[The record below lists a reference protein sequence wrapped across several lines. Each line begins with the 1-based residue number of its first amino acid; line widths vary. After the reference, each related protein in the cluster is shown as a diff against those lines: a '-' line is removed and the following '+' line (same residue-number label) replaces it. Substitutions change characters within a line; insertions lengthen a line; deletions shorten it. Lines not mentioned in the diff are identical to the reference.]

1 MNKKMIY
8 LNDEARAK
16 IKTGINTLANVV
28 GSTLGPK
35 GRPVILQKIG
45 DVYSVTK
52 DGVSVAKEISL
63 PDPVENAGVQLARE
77 AAARTNASAGDGTTT
92 ATILADAIYSAG
104 IRDGGS
110 ENADLKSGL
119 EKATEFVVQ
128 QITNKYASPITADEE
143 IHNIAKI
150 SANGDESI
158 ASAIAE
164 AFKTVGVDGV
174 VTVEESTSLNTT
186 IEKVEGTQLPAGYAS
201 PYFINSEDSA
211 KCIFDRPAVCITDSK
226 VSNIQQLM
234 PILEAAREVGM
245 PPVVIIAEDFS
256 PEVLATMVINKAQGL
271 CNVCAVKLA
280 IYGESRHQRASDL
293 AIITGSTLISEQLG
307 TTFETFAPT
316 MFGRCAKTIVTSSTT
331 TIIDGA
337 GNPDEIAKLR
347 TSLTSQI
354 EAAEHESFEKIQ
366 LTARLNYV
374 KGGVAVIKVG
384 AATSA
389 EMKEKRD
396 RVDDAINAV
405 RAAIMEGTVPGGGS
419 TFIRCAMDLR
429 EHIDGLATD
438 DPLRPGMRIIE
449 RALSAPITRLFNNAR
464 IESKLPEIIASIK
477 NTDESKNEVYDIRS
491 SSWGSAYDLGLIDPA
506 AVLTN
511 ALINAS
517 SIATL
522 LLTTNAVVVT
532 IPEEP
537 KQSYGQGMPMM

>member
-8 LNDEARAK
+8 LNDDARIK
-16 IKTGINTLANVV
+16 IRTGINTLANVV
-28 GSTLGPK
+28 GSTLGPN

-45 DVYSVTK
+45 DVYNVTK

-92 ATILADAIYSAG
+92 ATILADAIYSTG
-104 IRDGGS
+104 IREGGS
-110 ENADLKSGL
+110 ENADIKIGL
-119 EKATEFVVQ
+119 EKATEFVVDKI
-128 QITNKYASPITADEE
+128 ITKYASPTKDDE
-143 IHNIAKI
+143 IHNVAKI
-150 SANGDESI
+150 SANGDE
-158 ASAIAE
+158 AIADAIAK
-164 AFKTVGVDGV
+164 AFKEVGVDGV
-174 VTVEESTSLNTT
+174 VTVEESTTLNTT

-201 PYFINSEDSA
+201 PYFINSEDST
-211 KCIFDRPAVCITDSK
+211 KCVFDRPAICITDTK
-226 VSNIQQLM
+226 LSNIQQLM

-245 PPVVIIAEDFS
+245 PPVLIIAEDFS

-271 CNVCAVKLA
+271 CNVCAVKLT
-280 IYGESRHQRASDL
+280 IYGESRHQRAADL
-293 AIITGSTLISEQLG
+293 ATITGATLISEQLG
-307 TTFETFAPT
+307 TTFETFSPT
-316 MFGRCAKTIVTSSTT
+316 MFGRCSKTIVTSTTT
-331 TIIDGA
+331 TIVDGA
-337 GNPDEIAKLR
+337 GDPIEILKLR
-347 TSLTSQI
+347 NSLQNQI

-374 KGGVAVIKVG
+374 KGGVAIIKVG
-384 AATSA
+384 AATQA

-405 RAAIMEGTVPGGGS
+405 RAAILEGTVPGGGS

-429 EHIDGLATD
+429 EHIDSLATD

-449 RALSAPITRLFNNAR
+449 RALSAPITRLFSNAR
-464 IESKLPEIIASIK
+464 IESKLPEIIAKIK
-477 NTDESKNEVYDIRS
+477 NTDEHKNEVYDIRS
-491 SSWGSAYDLGLIDPA
+491 GTWGSAYDLGLIDPA

-532 IPEEP
+532 IPEENSS
-537 KQSYGQGMPMM
+537 QQNHNMQMM